1 MRNSLSRTFLFLI
14 LACSLVTRPVAP
26 SIANS
31 QNGSPQTVQGH
42 LSPEHLSL
50 TAADGAI
57 LYADLYGEGDRG
69 VVLAHGGQFNK
80 GSWQPQAEQLA
91 RAGFRVIA
99 FDFRGFGQSH
109 GPGDSDMYSAPMRLD
124 VLAAVDYLR
133 TKGAKSVAVVSA
145 SFGGGAA
152 VDACITSPPGTI
164 QRLILLAAEPDGDA
178 KKLKVP
184 LLFLVARDDTNG
196 SGPRLLRIRA
206 WFEKVQQPKQLIIL
220 PGSAHAQ
227 FLFQTDQGERVMRE
241 MIKFL
246 SKMDA
251 TN

>member
-1 MRNSLSRTFLFLI
+1 MRNSLSRTFLL
-14 LACSLVTRPVAP
+14 LTLGCSIVARPAAP
-26 SIANS
+26 SVGNP
-31 QNGSPQTVQGH
+31 QNRSAQTA
-42 LSPEHLSL
+42 PEHLSL
-50 TAADGAI
+50 TAADGAVI
-57 LYADLYGEGDRG
+57 YADLYGAGDRG

-80 GSWQPQAEQLA
+80 ASWQLQAEQLA

-99 FDFRGFGQSH
+99 FDFRGFGQSR

-133 TKGAKSVAVVSA
+133 TKGAKSVAVVGA

-152 VDACITSPPGTI
+152 VDACITSPAGAI
-164 QRLILLAAEPDGDA
+164 QRLVLLAAEPDGDA
-178 KKLKVP
+178 TKVKVP
-184 LLFLVARDDTNG
+184 LLFIVARNDSNG
-196 SGPRLLRIRA
+196 SGPRLPRIRA
-206 WFEKVQQPKQLIIL
+206 WFQNVQQPKQLVIL

-227 FLFQTDQGERVMRE
+227 FLFQTEQGEKVMRE

-246 SKMDA
+246 SKKDS

>member
-1 MRNSLSRTFLFLI
+1 MKNLLSRT
-14 LACSLVTRPVAP
+14 ALVLTLGYNFAARPAAP
-26 SIANS
+26 SSRTPKILNA
-31 QNGSPQTVQGH
+31 QTA
-42 LSPEHLSL
+42 PERVTL
-50 TAADGAI
+50 TAADGAVI
-57 LYADLYGEGDRG
+57 YADLYGEGDRG

-80 GSWQPQAEQLA
+80 GSWRLQAERLA

-133 TKGAKSVAVVSA
+133 AKGAKRVAVVGA
-145 SFGGGAA
+145 SFGGDAA
-152 VDACITSPPGTI
+152 VDACIASPAGTI

-184 LLFLVARDDTNG
+184 LLFIVARDDTNG
-196 SGPRLLRIRA
+196 SGPRLPRIRA
-206 WFEKVQQPKQLIIL
+206 WFEKVPQPKQLIIL

-246 SKMDA
+246 SEMDSK
-251 TN
+251 